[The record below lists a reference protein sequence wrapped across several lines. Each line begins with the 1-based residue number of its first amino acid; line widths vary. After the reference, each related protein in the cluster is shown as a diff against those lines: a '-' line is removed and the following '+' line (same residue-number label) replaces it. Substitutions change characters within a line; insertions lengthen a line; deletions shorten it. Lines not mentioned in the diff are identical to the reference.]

1 MDKRILLCFLLFSI
15 MALSGCGSSSSDST
29 EIDNIE
35 TTPDDKVV
43 EDPVEPLIVYADQ
56 NWDVSA
62 DNFEDLSLVTGSA
75 DFLAVKRTGK
85 TGNDDYTLLI
95 SSEPSKELTVHQSL
109 SVNDYYSSQIR
120 TAGFKF
126 ANSNAQ
132 EDVMVV
138 TCTPGD
144 VYQDGTSA
152 YITPATLSFSLKSD
166 PTTTE
171 SVNLNVI
178 DSDYENVITCEA
190 MDIYYDTATPD
201 EWVLFVSGKHGY
213 VNRASAFPVVESQ
226 MAISRLPI
234 KFDKDGE
241 LSDNDPAVDEMIAF
255 DKIDGE
261 LLTNSNPA
269 YQILALSALSSD
281 DVLYYQT
288 RGSNNNLWLF
298 EYGNTAPN
306 IIVNSKT
313 NAFTGVEETMN
324 ISDMQAHTSF
334 GNIKQVSLVSHDHVG
349 TITVDYESTTP
360 AFTLSTD
367 DDAKKCVDVITADAE
382 DSATLWCHN
391 SEDEGKLLEFSY

>member
-1 MDKRILLCFLLFSI
+1 

-43 EDPVEPLIVYADQ
+43 EDPVVDDPVESLTVFTDQ
-56 NWDVSA
+56 NWDASA

-85 TGNDDYTLLI
+85 TGNDDYTLLT
-95 SSEPSKELTVHQSL
+95 SAEPSKELTVHQSL
-109 SVNDYYSSQIR
+109 SVSDYYSSQVR

-126 ANSNAQ
+126 ENSSAQ

-144 VYQDGTSA
+144 AFQDGISA
-152 YITPATLSFSLKSD
+152 NITPATLSFSLKSA

-171 SVNLNVI
+171 SVNLNMI
-178 DSDYENVITCEA
+178 DSSYANIITCDA
-190 MDIYYDTATPD
+190 MDVYYNATTPD
-201 EWVLFVSGKHGY
+201 ELTVFISGTHGY
-213 VNRASAFPVVESQ
+213 VVRTGAYPMLDNRT
-226 MAISRLPI
+226 AISRLSI
-234 KFDKDGE
+234 NFNTDGE
-241 LSDNDPAVDEMIAF
+241 LSDNDPVVDEML
-255 DKIDGE
+255 DLSKIDGE
-261 LLTNSNPA
+261 LLDDINAT
-269 YQILALSALSSD
+269 YQISALSALSSD
-281 DVLYYQT
+281 DVLYYEV
-288 RGSNNNLWLF
+288 RGNNNYLWLF
-298 EYGNTAPN
+298 EYDAITPSSPTFITYNR
-306 IIVNSKT
+306 VNL
-313 NAFTGVEETMN
+313 FTGVEGGMP

-349 TITVDYESTTP
+349 TITVDYESDSP

-382 DSATLWCHN
+382 DYATLWCHN
-391 SEDEGKLLEFSY
+391 SDDEGKLLEFSY